1 MNKMYDLMLQLPIF
15 QGLSYDQLTGIVE
28 KIPFSFNRYAPG
40 EVIHARGELCDG
52 VLFVL
57 SGTVRQVT
65 PTFGGRIRIIQD
77 FTGPHTL
84 SFYYLFGAETHSNSE
99 LVAVDQVGMMHV
111 EKSHFLKMLQQNS
124 IMLVNVLNML
134 STHAQKQHLAMEF
147 TGLSDPTLRL
157 ASWLLAFTD
166 RKASWITVDAA
177 EESWLS
183 LLRLDAPSFW
193 RCVAVL
199 EGRECVEM
207 EKGIL
212 KLIDRYALRR
222 YVGEKTLPKW

>member
-1 MNKMYDLMLQLPIF
+1 MYDLMLQLPIF
-15 QGLSYDQLTGIVE
+15 QGLSYEQLTGIVE
-28 KIPFSFNRYAPG
+28 KIPFSFSRHTAG
-40 EVIHARGELCDG
+40 EIIHGQGDLCDG

-57 SGTVRQVT
+57 SGTVRQIT
-65 PTFGGRIRIIQD
+65 PTFGGRINIVQD

-84 SFYYLFGAETHSNSE
+84 SFYYLFGAETRSNSE
-99 LVAVDQVGMMHV
+99 LRAVDQVGMMHV
-111 EKSHFLKMLQQNS
+111 EKAHFLRMLQQNS

-134 STHAQKQHLAMEF
+134 STNAQKQHVAMEF

-157 ASWLLAFTD
+157 ASWLLAFSD
-166 RKASWITVDAA
+166 RKAAQITVEAS

-183 LLRLDAPSFW
+183 LLRLDATSFW

-207 EKGIL
+207 EKGVL
-212 KLIDRYALRR
+212 KLTDRYALRR

>member
-1 MNKMYDLMLQLPIF
+1 MYDLMLQLPIF

-28 KIPFSFNRYAPG
+28 KIPFSFMHYAPG
-40 EVIHARGELCDG
+40 DVIHERGSQCDG

-57 SGTVRQVT
+57 SGTVRQTT
-65 PTFGGRIRIIQD
+65 PTFGGRIRIVQD

-84 SFYYLFGAETHSNSE
+84 PFYYLFGAENRSNSE
-99 LVAVDQVGMMHV
+99 LTAVDQVGMMHV
-111 EKSHFLKMLQQNS
+111 EKGHFLRMIQQNG

-134 STHAQKQHLAMEF
+134 STHAQKQHVAMEF
-147 TGLSDPTLRL
+147 TGLSDPVLRL
-157 ASWLLAFTD
+157 SSWLLAFTD
-166 RKASWITVDAA
+166 RKSSQTTVEAS

-199 EGRECVEM
+199 EGRECVEI

-212 KLIDRYALRR
+212 KLTDRYALRR
-222 YVGEKTLPKW
+222 FVGEKTLSK